1 MHISLRQIQIFQTV
15 AQTENFTR
23 AAEVLH
29 MTQPAV
35 SMQVK
40 QLEDNVGLS
49 LFERHGKRIVMT
61 TAGKAMHSYA
71 CEISTKYQGMV
82 ETLEELKNIHQ
93 GYIKVSAAT
102 TSIYFVTRMLAS
114 FSKIYEGIT
123 VSLDI
128 TNRKTLVEQL
138 QNYEADLVVM
148 GEPPA
153 NLDLHSQQLM
163 CNPLVMIAPPSH
175 TLAKHKNIPIADI
188 VAEKFVVREPGSGT
202 RAAIERFFA
211 EHGHTFSSTLEMS
224 SNESIKYS
232 VIAGLGL
239 GIVSLHSIK
248 LELESNSLVMLDVEG
263 FPIERYWHII
273 TRDGKWLSPAAQ
285 AFKEYVI
292 AEAKNYAQDYQQLL
306 LG

>member
-29 MTQPAV
+29 MTQPAI

-49 LFERHGKRIVMT
+49 LFERQGKRIVMT
-61 TAGKAMHSYA
+61 AAGRAMHNYA
-71 CEISTKYQGMV
+71 CEISAKYQGMV
-82 ETLEELKNIHQ
+82 ETLEELKNVHQ
-93 GYIKVSAAT
+93 GYIKVSVAT

-148 GEPPA
+148 GEPPS

-163 CNPLVMIAPPSH
+163 CNPLVMIAPPEH
-175 TLAKHKNIPIADI
+175 PLAKRRNIPISDI

-292 AEAKNYAQDYQQLL
+292 TEAKNYAQDYQQLL
-306 LG
+306 G

>member
-1 MHISLRQIQIFQTV
+1 MHISFRQIQIFQAV

-23 AAEVLH
+23 AAELLH
-29 MTQPAV
+29 MTQPAI

-49 LFERHGKRIVMT
+49 LFERQGKRIVMT
-61 TAGKAMHSYA
+61 AAGKAMHAYG
-71 CEISTKYQGMV
+71 CELLAQYQGMV
-82 ETLEELKNIHQ
+82 ETLKELKNVHQ

-102 TSIYFVTRMLAS
+102 TSIYFITRMLAS
-114 FSKIYEGIT
+114 FSKMHEGIT

-128 TNRKTLVEQL
+128 TNRKALVEQL
-138 QNYEADLVVM
+138 QHYEADLVVM
-148 GEPPA
+148 GEPPS
-153 NLDLHSQQLM
+153 NLDLHSQRLM
-163 CNPLVMIAPPSH
+163 CNPLVLIAPADHP
-175 TLAKHKNIPIADI
+175 LAGKKEIPIADI
-188 VAEKFVVREPGSGT
+188 AGEKFVVREPGSGT

-211 EHGHTFSSTLEMS
+211 EYGHTFSSTLEMS

-248 LELESNSLVMLDVEG
+248 LELETRSLAVLDVQG
-263 FPIERYWHII
+263 FPIQRYWHIV

-292 AEAKNYAQDYQQLL
+292 AEAAAYAQDYQQLL
-306 LG
+306 L

>member
-1 MHISLRQIQIFQTV
+1 MHISLRQIQVFQAV

-23 AAEVLH
+23 AAELLH
-29 MTQPAV
+29 MTQPAI
-35 SMQVK
+35 SMQIK
-40 QLEDNVGLS
+40 QLEDNTELS
-49 LFERHGKRIVMT
+49 LFERQGKRIVMT
-61 TAGKAMHSYA
+61 AAGRAMHAYT
-71 CEISTKYQGMV
+71 CEILAQYQGMI
-82 ETLEELKNIHQ
+82 ETLKELKNVHQ

-102 TSIYFVTRMLAS
+102 TSIYFITRMLAS
-114 FSKIYEGIT
+114 FSRIHEGIT

-128 TNRKTLVEQL
+128 TNRKALVEQL
-138 QNYEADLVVM
+138 QHYEADLVVM

-153 NLDLHSQQLM
+153 NLDLYSQRLM
-163 CNPLVMIAPPSH
+163 CNPLVMIAPVDHP
-175 TLAKHKNIPIADI
+175 LAGQKDLPITSI
-188 VAEKFVVREPGSGT
+188 VSEKFVVREPGSGT

-248 LELESNSLVMLDVEG
+248 LELESNSLVILDVEG
-263 FPIERYWHII
+263 FPIQRYWHIV

-292 AEAKNYAQDYQQLL
+292 SEAKNYAQEYQHLL
-306 LG
+306 I